1 MLLDRY
7 GERFPLAEIN
17 RAFLANRDRLI
28 EGGPPLKPGTLEL
41 LDALAA
47 ADCPMAIV
55 TSSSRRSA
63 ERNLSL
69 AGIRSR
75 FDTVLT
81 LDDVTRGKPSPDL
94 YLLAASR
101 LSLTPQACV
110 AVEDSN
116 HGVAASHAA
125 GAITLMVPDMTPPT
139 DETRAKC
146 AAVLPDLNA
155 VLAMLR
161 ERGAFE
167 R

>member
-1 MLLDRY
+1 MEAGL
-7 GERFPLAEIN
+7 
-17 RAFLANRDRLI
+17 
-28 EGGPPLKPGTLEL
+28 PLKPGTLEL
-41 LDALAA
+41 LDGLAA

-75 FDTVLT
+75 FDTILT

-94 YLLAASR
+94 YLLAATR
-101 LSLTPQACV
+101 LGFAPQVCI

-116 HGVAASHAA
+116 HGVTASHAA
-125 GAITLMVPDMTPPT
+125 GAITIMVPDMAPPT

-155 VLAMLR
+155 VLAMLQ
-161 ERGAFE
+161 ERGVLA
-167 R
+167 RDS